1 MNCELEDKIFSVD
14 EHDFGAL
21 ALEIFHFQ
29 SRHNDIYR
37 QFIGELNID
46 PSKVADI
53 AQIPFLPVGFFKRH
67 DVKTGAFE
75 PEVIFES
82 SGTTH
87 SGNSRH
93 AVKRMSLYR
102 NSFLKAFQQFYGSP
116 EDWHIIGLLPSYLER
131 QHSSLVAMVDELIV
145 QSKKNDSGFYLYETD
160 KLIGMLRKNE
170 QAGQKTLLIGVTFAL
185 LDLAEQYQDELRHTV
200 VMETGGMKGRGKEL
214 TREETHTLLKKA
226 WGLPAIHSEYG
237 MTELLSQAYSH
248 GDGLFRC
255 PPWMKI
261 VLREED
267 DPLSVKTTAGTKSFL
282 NGIINVIDLANIYSV
297 SFIAVDDIGRLY
309 PDGSFAVTGRMDGS
323 DVRGCNLMYGI

>member
-200 VMETGGMKGRGKEL
+200 VMETGGMKGRRKEL

-267 DPLSVKTTAGTKSFL
+267 DPLSVKTTAGTKPFL